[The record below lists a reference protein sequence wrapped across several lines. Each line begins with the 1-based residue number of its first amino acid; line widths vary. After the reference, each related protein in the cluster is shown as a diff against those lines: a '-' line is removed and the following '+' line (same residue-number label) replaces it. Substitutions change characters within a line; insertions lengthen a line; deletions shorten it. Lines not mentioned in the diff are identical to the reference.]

1 MFAFIDVV
9 FMVYQM
15 YLTSFQKKKNNK
27 NKISGC
33 TNIIFIGNLYDYP
46 LRPIFNRECGLLWH

>member
-15 YLTSFQKKKNNK
+15 YLTSFQKKK
-27 NKISGC
+27 KIKIKLAVAQIS
-33 TNIIFIGNLYDYP
+33 FL
-46 LRPIFNRECGLLWH
+46 

>member
-15 YLTSFQKKKNNK
+15 YLMSFQKKKELAAAQ
-27 NKISGC
+27 IS
-33 TNIIFIGNLYDYP
+33 FL
-46 LRPIFNRECGLLWH
+46 

>member
-15 YLTSFQKKKNNK
+15 YLMSFQKKKK
-27 NKISGC
+27 LAVAQIS
-33 TNIIFIGNLYDYP
+33 FL
-46 LRPIFNRECGLLWH
+46 

>member
-15 YLTSFQKKKNNK
+15 YLMSFREKKKVG
-27 NKISGC
+27 GC

-46 LRPIFNRECGLLWH
+46 LRPIFSRECGLLWH